1 MYGNNGVFLDV
12 NGIVIFGRVV
22 LRSVK
27 IEFYFILDRILERV
41 FVVGEIILLVFI
53 GEVDCMIC
61 LIYKSVKNVV
71 FNVSY
76 KKVESF
82 FVFLLFY
89 VVCSSNV

>member
-1 MYGNNGVFLDV
+1 MYGDNGVFLDV

-89 VVCSSNV
+89 VVCNSNV